1 MEIDDDFNRLVRLV
15 ANTLNN
21 QKVIGVRD
29 LQMSLDKLG
38 IRVILDEDTISEL
51 CFRLRDENIIAR
63 PHGKGIFFHIRVI
76 D

>member
-21 QKVIGVRD
+21 QKVLGVRD

-63 PHGKGIFFHIRVI
+63 PQGKGIFFHIRVI

>member
-15 ANTLNN
+15 ANILST

-29 LQMSLDKLG
+29 LQASADKLG
-38 IRVILDEDTISEL
+38 IQITLDQDTVSEL

-63 PHGKGIFFHIRVI
+63 PQGKGIFLHIRVI

>member
-63 PHGKGIFFHIRVI
+63 PQGKGIFFHIRVI